1 MAVVAF
7 GLVLTLLALW
17 SSYPSKSLPTGT
29 RADLVVVHKAARRL
43 DLCENGLL
51 LKSYAVSLGRH
62 PLGPKQRQGD
72 GRTPEGQYRIDY
84 RNRNSTFY
92 RARHISYPNAADIAA
107 LELVALTR
115 AAS

>member
-43 DLCENGLL
+43 DLYENGLL

-92 RARHISYPNAADIAA
+92 RAPHISYPNAADIAA
-107 LELVALTR
+107 AR
-115 AAS
+115 ARGADPGGL